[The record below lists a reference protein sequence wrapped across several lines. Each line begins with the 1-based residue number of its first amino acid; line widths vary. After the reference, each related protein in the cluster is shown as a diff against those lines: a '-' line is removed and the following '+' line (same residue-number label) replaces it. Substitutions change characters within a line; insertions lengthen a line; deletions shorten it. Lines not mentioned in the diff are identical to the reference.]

1 MVIRHYAYVVK
12 VIFHKIWLFCQFVV
26 FYILIDVFSWPI
38 WRIYNNNS
46 SFITNRFDTL
56 FLHRLARVYYVSYIT
71 CRLILKISKKM
82 NLIRI
87 WINDGYYKKLDVD
100 FKTLYHIFMLEYWI
114 SPVKDSEINTK
125 VLLVA
130 VEYESQESSFEI
142 LVYYG

>member
-1 MVIRHYAYVVK
+1 MTANI
-12 VIFHKIWLFCQFVV
+12 
-26 FYILIDVFSWPI
+26 
-38 WRIYNNNS
+38 
-46 SFITNRFDTL
+46 
-56 FLHRLARVYYVSYIT
+56 
-71 CRLILKISKKM
+71 
-82 NLIRI
+82 
-87 WINDGYYKKLDVD
+87 KKLDVD

>member
-12 VIFHKIWLFCQFVV
+12 VIFNKIWLFCQFVV
-26 FYILIDVFSWPI
+26 FYILIDVFSRPI

-46 SFITNRFDTL
+46 SFITNRIDTL
-56 FLHRLARVYYVSYIT
+56 FLHRIARVYYVSYIT

-82 NLIRI
+82 HLIRI

>member
-1 MVIRHYAYVVK
+1 MTFLSI
-12 VIFHKIWLFCQFVV
+12 CCV
-26 FYILIDVFSWPI
+26 FYLHRSVSWPI